1 MKVRVISQKQ
11 EKIIQVKMRLDGNDI
26 AFAAVDDNGNPVANA
41 ECEFKPAEDYI
52 LIYHI
57 ITPDPSDRRKGYGSA
72 IFKAIEYVAYQ
83 NYIYDIRGDFAPEDK
98 HTIDAYIKN
107 GFEIV
112 NVDEYS
118 GIPDEKIYKI
128 AGDVSEDIEVEPDDN
143 FMLENFKQMQ

>member
-1 MKVRVISQKQ
+1 MKVKVISQKQ

-41 ECEFKPAEDYI
+41 ECEFKSEEDNI
-52 LIYHI
+52 TIGHI
-57 ITPDPSDRRKGYGSA
+57 VTEPSNRHKGYGSA
-72 IFKAIEYVAYQ
+72 LLKAIEYVAYQ
-83 NYIYDIRGDFAPEDK
+83 NYIYDIRGDFGPEDK

-112 NVDEYS
+112 NADEYS

-128 AGDVSEDIEVEPDDN
+128 AGDVSEDIEVEPEDN
-143 FMLENFKQMQ
+143 FMINRSQEMQ

>member
-41 ECEFKPAEDYI
+41 ECKFKPDKDNI
-52 LIYHI
+52 WIYHI
-57 ITPDPSDRRKGYGSA
+57 ITPDPSDRHKGYGSA
-72 IFKAIEYVAYQ
+72 LLKAIEYVAYQ
-83 NYIYDIRGDFAPEDK
+83 NYIYDIRGDFGPEDK
-98 HTIDAYIKN
+98 HSYDAYIKN

-112 NVDEYS
+112 NADEYS

-143 FMLENFKQMQ
+143 FMINRSQEMQ